1 MERRKLP
8 PRRGGAHPRKHYTRP
23 PDSRQNGFPVEIIQ
37 SLEGVGCGL
46 TRSSNEESANE
57 DPFAKHDVVVI
68 QCEKLSSALGKAPNS
83 SRNWTWRLKLAEE
96 QEKSPSG
103 NPQITGKA
111 SHPRY
116 DWKEVNG
123 KLLLFCRRDTQCCG
137 PAEQKASFYTRT
149 SGEWPGMDILNTSEV
164 FGAPKSRSE

>member
-1 MERRKLP
+1 MQVGRNRCPGFAKPGELSGMERRKLP

-96 QEKSPSG
+96 QEESPRSLARPHTRG
-103 NPQITGKA
+103 MTGKRLMESCFSFA
-111 SHPRY
+111 EETRSAVVPQNKRPPFIPVHP
-116 DWKEVNG
+116 G
-123 KLLLFCRRDTQCCG
+123 
-137 PAEQKASFYTRT
+137 
-149 SGEWPGMDILNTSEV
+149 SGQAWIS
-164 FGAPKSRSE
+164 